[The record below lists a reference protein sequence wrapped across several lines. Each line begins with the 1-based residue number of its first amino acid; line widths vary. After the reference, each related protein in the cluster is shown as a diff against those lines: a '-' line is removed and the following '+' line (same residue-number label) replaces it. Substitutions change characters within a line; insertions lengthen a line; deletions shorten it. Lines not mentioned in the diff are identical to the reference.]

1 MKSGA
6 RVCASKRTDE
16 IQTRDNFLTLL
27 PVGVRCESVRHRP
40 VDAFVSVAT
49 HPSLIGNFASWI
61 FIQLN
66 GTKGVEERFR
76 ARDADNPFVFKLS
89 ARLIKASFFTSNLQ

>member
-1 MKSGA
+1 MKPVA

-27 PVGVRCESVRHRP
+27 PVGVRYESVPRRP

-66 GTKGVEERFR
+66 GMKGVEERFR
-76 ARDADNPFVFKLS
+76 ARGATTP
-89 ARLIKASFFTSNLQ
+89 SFLNYPRD